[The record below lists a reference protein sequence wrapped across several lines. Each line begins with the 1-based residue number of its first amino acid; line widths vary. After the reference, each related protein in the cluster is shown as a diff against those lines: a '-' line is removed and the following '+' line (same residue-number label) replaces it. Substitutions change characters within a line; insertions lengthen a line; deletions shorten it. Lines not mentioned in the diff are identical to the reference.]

1 VRRTVR
7 ASRRVLL
14 RVLLP
19 SAFLVLAAPPS
30 AAQEAAQEEERP
42 AIAIVVHP
50 TVSVDDLSFDELRT
64 IFLGERQFWPDRS
77 RITLLVRA
85 PVAYEREVVLNRIYR
100 MSEDEF
106 RQYWIAKMFR
116 AEVASGPKLVYS
128 NDMARQLVTAIPG
141 AITFM
146 PASEADERVK
156 TLRIDGVLPSE
167 AGYPLR

>member
-1 VRRTVR
+1 MRRTTR
-7 ASRRVLL
+7 AARRALL

-19 SAFLVLAAPPS
+19 SALLVLAALPS
-30 AAQEAAQEEERP
+30 AAQEQERP

-146 PASEADERVK
+146 PASETDERVK

>member
-1 VRRTVR
+1 MRRTIR
-7 ASRRVLL
+7 ARRGPRLPALLAGVLL
-14 RVLLP
+14 L
-19 SAFLVLAAPPS
+19 LAAASPVG
-30 AAQEAAQEEERP
+30 AQEQDRP

-50 TVSVDDLSFDELRT
+50 TVGVDELTFEELRT

-85 PVAYEREVVLNRIYR
+85 PVAYERDVVLNRIYR

-128 NDMARQLVTAIPG
+128 NDMARELVTAIPG

-146 PASEADERVK
+146 LASEAGESVK
-156 TLRIDGVLPSE
+156 VLRIDGAVPSE

>member
-1 VRRTVR
+1 MRRTTR
-7 ASRRVLL
+7 ASRRALL
-14 RVLLP
+14 SVFLP
-19 SAFLVLAAPPS
+19 SVLLVLAPAPS
-30 AAQEAAQEEERP
+30 TAQEQERP

-50 TVSVDDLSFDELRT
+50 SVGVDDLSFDELRT

-146 PASEADERVK
+146 PAGEADEGVK
-156 TLRIDGVLPSE
+156 TLRIDGALPSE

>member
-1 VRRTVR
+1 MRGTIPKRRR
-7 ASRRVLL
+7 GPLPVLL
-14 RVLLP
+14 TGVLL
-19 SAFLVLAAPPS
+19 LLAAPSPA
-30 AAQEAAQEEERP
+30 AAQDQDRP

-50 TVSVDDLSFDELRT
+50 SVVVDELTFEELRT
-64 IFLGERQFWPDRS
+64 IFRGERQFWPDRS

-85 PVAYEREVVLNRIYR
+85 PVAYERDVILNRIYR
-100 MSEDEF
+100 MSEDDF

-128 NDMARQLVTAIPG
+128 NDMARELVTAIPG

-156 TLRIDGVLPSE
+156 VLRIDGSLPSE